1 MTILETLITIAIVS
15 ILLAIAVPQL
25 RSPEAR
31 VAASAAHSFQQQM
44 RFEAIKLNR
53 PVVVSANR
61 AGTGLEATSLT
72 NSSHLDCAAAGSPAG
87 SLDFR
92 DYGRVTLTDHDGPF
106 IWLPNGEPRSCSG
119 LPLGAPLDL
128 HLADGRREHSVSV
141 SPAGSVTVR

>member
-1 MTILETLITIAIVS
+1 MTIIETLVAIAIVG
-15 ILLAIAVPQL
+15 ILFAIAVPQL

-61 AGTGLEATSLT
+61 AGTGLEGVSLT
-72 NSSHLDCAAAGSPAG
+72 NSSHLDCAAAGSPVG
-87 SLDFR
+87 SLDFTE
-92 DYGRVTLTDHDGPF
+92 YGRVTLESHDGPF

-119 LPLGAPLDL
+119 LPLGVPLDL
-128 HLADGRREHSVSV
+128 HLTDGRREHAVSV
-141 SPAGSVTVR
+141 SPAGAVTVR